1 MIHYLRRGFLFSR
14 PNSLLPTQK
23 IKEKVSVDTSID
35 LAHFNNTKFFV
46 HKYANDHV
54 PGLGFFFFVLILSML
69 FTIHPSNLANHTL
82 KLQFDY

>member
-35 LAHFNNTKFFV
+35 LGHLNNMKFFV

-54 PGLGFFFFVLILSML
+54 PGLGFFFCIDSLHVVYNS
-69 FTIHPSNLANHTL
+69 P
-82 KLQFDY
+82 K